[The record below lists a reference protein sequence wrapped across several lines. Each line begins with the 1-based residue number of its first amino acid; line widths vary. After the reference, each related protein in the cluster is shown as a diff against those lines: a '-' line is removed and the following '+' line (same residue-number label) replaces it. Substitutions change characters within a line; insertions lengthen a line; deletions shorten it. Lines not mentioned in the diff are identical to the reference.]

1 MKFHDPK
8 WANNSLKGL
17 RSLNSLKVQGF
28 WRLEYGVGVA
38 MDPTRPGTRHVDSTL
53 GPGMGPQIL
62 DLNAIQVQVQPD
74 LTRSRPIP
82 VVIGYMMAITWTFG
96 TH

>member
-1 MKFHDPK
+1 MLEITEFRR
-8 WANNSLKGL
+8 ANL
-17 RSLNSLKVQGF
+17 RFLGF
-28 WRLEYGVGVA
+28 WRLESGVGVA

-53 GPGMGPQIL
+53 GPGM
-62 DLNAIQVQVQPD
+62 VQVQPD